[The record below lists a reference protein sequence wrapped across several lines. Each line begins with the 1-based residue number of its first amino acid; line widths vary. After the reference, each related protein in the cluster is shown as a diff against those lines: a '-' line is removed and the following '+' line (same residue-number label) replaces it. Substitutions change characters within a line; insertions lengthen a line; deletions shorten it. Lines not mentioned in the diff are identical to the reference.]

1 MLSPAV
7 SCAEN
12 LPFHPTFSCSSKKHC
27 FLASQLIRC
36 ALRYF
41 FHLHN
46 MASLDAT
53 TPLLSR
59 PTDSAYTRRRKSS
72 SDDDQD
78 AAVRTVQATAQ
89 PGGLNDEETTIDTA
103 VLIPTDTTPVSVGR
117 IVAVLLIGSFIS
129 SADGSL
135 LYATHPII
143 ASEFNA
149 LHDSSWLIASFALA
163 QAVSQ
168 PLYGKLSDIYGRK
181 AMLILAYTLFTI
193 GLLLVGVGQSMS
205 ILILGRVI
213 SGLGSSGM
221 TSLVSILITD
231 LVPLRDVATW
241 RSYVNIVATTGRSI
255 GGPLGGWMADTVGW
269 RWSFLGQ
276 IPAAGI
282 AILLIVMTL
291 PSGTA
296 VDHDG
301 STRLSRFRRIDILG
315 ATCMTLSILGLLLPL
330 EVGGDRVAWSSPV
343 ILVLFAAAA
352 IFGLLFLYVE
362 SRVAKEPIV
371 PISLL
376 RHRDV
381 IASGS
386 VMLCQCA
393 AQTSLMF
400 AVPLYFQI
408 TSRASN
414 TVAGAHLVPAVVGN
428 ALGGVVSGRMIRRT
442 GRYKVLAMAATI
454 FASTGYFFLIVRWH
468 GRTNWLESLYI
479 FPCGLAMGIVQSSLF
494 ISIQAG
500 VEQQFSAIAAS
511 FLYLTQPTGNV
522 IGLAI
527 ASAVLQGTLRQG
539 LDRRLAESGFR
550 QPRRSHI
557 IEVAV
562 SDVHYVYRAKPLI
575 VKAVVGSYIDALMW
589 THGKFT
595 IRRVQSLLT
604 STVLSLTCSLI
615 AFVGTMFLR
624 QHKLR

>member
-1 MLSPAV
+1 
-7 SCAEN
+7 
-12 LPFHPTFSCSSKKHC
+12 
-27 FLASQLIRC
+27 
-36 ALRYF
+36 
-41 FHLHN
+41 
-46 MASLDAT
+46 MAPPDAT

-59 PTDSAYTRRRKSS
+59 PTDSGHGEGHKQSP
-72 SDDDQD
+72 DDDQD
-78 AAVRTVQATAQ
+78 AAIDAIQATTQLRDPA
-89 PGGLNDEETTIDTA
+89 DEETTIDT
-103 VLIPTDTTPVSVGR
+103 LITVPVGTTPVSVGR
-117 IVAVLLIGSFIS
+117 IVSVLLIGSFIS

-181 AMLILAYTLFTI
+181 AMLIFAYTLFTI
-193 GLLLVGVGQSMS
+193 GLVLVSVGQSMS
-205 ILILGRVI
+205 TLIIGRVI

-276 IPAAGI
+276 TPAAGI
-282 AILLIVMTL
+282 AILLIAITL

-296 VDHDG
+296 GDHDG

-330 EVGGDRVAWSSPV
+330 EIGGDRVAWSSPV
-343 ILVLFAAAA
+343 VFILFAAAA
-352 IFGLLFLYVE
+352 IFGLLFLFVE
-362 SRVAKEPIV
+362 GWVAKEPIV
-371 PISLL
+371 PIPLL

-381 IASGS
+381 VASGS

-408 TSRASN
+408 TSRVSN

-428 ALGGVVSGRMIRRT
+428 ALGGIVSGRIIRRT
-442 GRYKVLAMAATI
+442 GRYKVLAIAATI
-454 FASTGYFFLIVRWH
+454 FASIGYFLLIVRWH
-468 GRTNWLESLYI
+468 GSTSWPESLYI

-500 VEQQFSAIAAS
+500 VEPQFSAIAAS
-511 FLYLTQPTGNV
+511 VLYLTQPTGNV
-522 IGLAI
+522 AGLAI

-539 LDRRLAESGFR
+539 LNRRLEESGFR
-550 QPRRSHI
+550 QPRRLRI
-557 IEVAV
+557 IEKAV
-562 SDVHYVYRAKPLI
+562 SDAHYIYRATPSI
-575 VKAVVGSYIDALMW
+575 VRAVEGSYIDALMW
-589 THGKFT
+589 THGKLT
-595 IRRVQSLLT
+595 TEWARELLT
-604 STVLSLTCSLI
+604 DTVLSLACSLI
-615 AFVGTMFLR
+615 ALLGTMFLR